1 MYTRQ
6 HRANGCATTQNDCCD
21 VDAVAKSGSALL
33 CLHSSSEGK
42 SISPAKKRIKKRD
55 ERQKVV
61 FNGVMNVSR

>member
-6 HRANGCATTQNDCCD
+6 HRTNGRATTQNDCCD

-42 SISPAKKRIKKRD
+42 SISPVKKKDKKARRETKD
-55 ERQKVV
+55 SV
-61 FNGVMNVSR
+61 